1 MSFKFNLYTP
11 AGVVVK
17 DLAASEIIVPSVR
30 GEIDVLPEHTHIL
43 TELETGIITVKTQM
57 GKRHFSVTKGLCK
70 VLKDEVT
77 IVSVTSEPAEKIDRE
92 RAQAALKKA
101 QSRLESEEALTDIT
115 LIKFQRKLDRA
126 RVRLKMAN
134 LK

>member
-1 MSFKFNLYTP
+1 MFKFNLYTP
-11 AGVVVK
+11 NGIIVQGLQAK
-17 DLAASEIIVPSVR
+17 EILVPSVR
-30 GEIDVLPEHTHIL
+30 GELDVLPEHTHIL
-43 TELETGIITVKTQM
+43 TELETGIITVKNDM

-70 VLKDEVT
+70 VLKDEIT

-101 QSRLESEEALTDIT
+101 QSRLESPEALTDVT
-115 LIKFQRKLDRA
+115 LIKFQRKLERA